1 MKLSKRILLFLLAAI
16 TVLSLVACN
25 NSKPADDQDKGTQSS
40 EVTTAK
46 PNDKKELT
54 EEEYNNLFNAAIE
67 KITVPEFKGI
77 DASFDIKATIKLD
90 KTTTFTL
97 PLKMAIAASVTEDFI
112 NEMYLSVEALENEYA
127 TSKTFYYDGTKM
139 YEDDGTQKYFYEVD
153 PSTMSIQTIL
163 SDIIPEIDPDNEA
176 VMQQFEEKL
185 KEEMPSL
192 VTVQYTNPSENV
204 YVSAATVDGKEYL
217 AKVIAILSE
226 VSGEEIPE
234 EYSQMISQITFD
246 KIEMTYILDNNT
258 NSMSCNMNIA
268 LNLGEELA
276 SQIGASMQLENLR
289 SCSLELQGNIIINR
303 LGQTVEITPPDDLD
317 TYTDSD
323 DLVLEN
329 NCYFDCY
336 NNLFDENGE
345 PVADYEEQYQALVE
359 IYGQELVDEVIQDLT
374 SVT

>member
-54 EEEYNNLFNAAIE
+54 EEEYNNLFSAAIE

-127 TSKTFYYDGTKM
+127 TSKTFYYDGTMM
-139 YEDDGTQKYFYEVD
+139 YENDGFVKSFYEVD

-176 VMQQFEEKL
+176 VMQQFVAKF

-192 VTVQYTNPSENV
+192 VSVQYTNPYDNV
-204 YVSAATVDGKEYL
+204 YVVAKTVDAKEL
-217 AKVIAILSE
+217 LPKVIAILSE
-226 VSGEEIPE
+226 VSGEEISEE
-234 EYSQMISQITFD
+234 EYNQMINRINFD
-246 KIEMTYILDNNT
+246 RIEVAYTLDNNT
-258 NSMSCNMNIA
+258 NSLSCTMNIA
-268 LNLGEELA
+268 VNLGEELA
-276 SQIGASMQLENLR
+276 SQIGASMQLEGLK
-289 SCSLELQGNIIINR
+289 SCSLELKGSFTVNR

-317 TYTDSD
+317 TYKESD
-323 DLVLEN
+323 DITT
-329 NCYFDCY
+329 CYFDCY
-336 NNLFDENGE
+336 NLFDENGE

-359 IYGQELVDEVIQDLT
+359 IYGQELVDEIIQEIT
-374 SVT
+374 SIA